1 MAPPTANPGRKPAD
15 KAKNNGIK
23 KDLNSSNT
31 DLKKKI
37 AGIMAAKDKDEDEDE
52 MITEA
57 KQVQLTKNDTQM
69 KKLLEEMLV
78 KPKQENE
85 NTTSLQNVVSHWDL

>member
-1 MAPPTANPGRKPAD
+1 MAPANPGRKPVDRAT
-15 KAKNNGIK
+15 NNRIK
-23 KDLNSSNT
+23 KDSNGSNT

-37 AGIMAAKDKDEDEDE
+37 AGIMGTVKDEDEDE

-57 KQVQLTKNDTQM
+57 KQVQLTKNDNQM
-69 KKLLEEMLV
+69 RKLLDEMLV